1 MKRRIKKAI
10 PAFLATVL
18 LALLLGCGWDN
29 TPQYVIPSTGPT
41 HTPFA
46 RWTPSPVPADAEVT
60 ATPEPS
66 EEPDATPAGSVD
78 PNATPDPN
86 ATATANASA
95 TAGASIDP
103 SVSPTPDPYLI
114 GNWEFKRSR
123 HKGREVPASETG
135 QRMIFWLFDNGSAE
149 LNIYQIST
157 VSDPPQNTQGVQW
170 RMDGATLIMTL
181 YGETMLTLQYDGT
194 YLILEQEV
202 PGSGTVDMI
211 FEKIGQ

>member
-60 ATPEPS
+60 ETPEPS

-86 ATATANASA
+86 ATATAN
-95 TAGASIDP
+95 ASIDP

>member
-60 ATPEPS
+60 ETPEPS

-86 ATATANASA
+86 ATVTAN
-95 TAGASIDP
+95 ASIDP

>member
-1 MKRRIKKAI
+1 MKRRLKKAI

-60 ATPEPS
+60 ETPEPS

-86 ATATANASA
+86 ATATAN
-95 TAGASIDP
+95 ASIDP

>member
-60 ATPEPS
+60 ETPEPS
-66 EEPDATPAGSVD
+66 EEPDGTPAGSVD

-86 ATATANASA
+86 ATATAN
-95 TAGASIDP
+95 ASIDP

>member
-66 EEPDATPAGSVD
+66 EEPDSTPAGSVD

-86 ATATANASA
+86 ATATA
-95 TAGASIDP
+95 GASLDP

>member
-86 ATATANASA
+86 ATATANASIA
-95 TAGASIDP
+95 P

>member
-66 EEPDATPAGSVD
+66 EEPDATPAGSAD

-86 ATATANASA
+86 ATATAS
-95 TAGASIDP
+95 ASIDP